1 MRQIGFLMTLLC
13 LTAVGAMAQDA
24 TKVDPQ
30 HYKVEYEDARIRVVR
45 IKYGPHEKSV
55 MHEHSIGNCSIYLT
69 DMHIKD
75 ITPDGKNAEEKVK
88 AGTVECSPSKA
99 GKQVHQPENL
109 SDQPLEL
116 ILVEHKVKSAAA
128 KPGKAAKSR

>member
-1 MRQIGFLMTLLC
+1 MKQLGFLMILLC

-24 TKVDPQ
+24 TKVDPK
-30 HYKVEYEDARIRVVR
+30 HYKVEYEDNQIRVVR

-55 MHEHSIGNCSIYLT
+55 MHEHPIGGCAINLT
-69 DMHIKD
+69 DEHTKH
-75 ITPDGKNAEEKVK
+75 ITPDGKSSEDTHK
-88 AGTVECSPSKA
+88 AGTVTCEPAKA

-116 ILVEHKVKSAAA
+116 ILVEHKSKPGAA
-128 KPGKAAKSR
+128 KPGKATKSR